1 MSDDGKDIQ
10 YLDKKRLGNHLQ
22 HLRKK
27 AGYSNYETF
36 AYDKGIPR
44 AQYGRYETGASDI
57 RFTSLMK
64 IIRAFEMTPEEFFKD
79 Y

>member
-1 MSDDGKDIQ
+1 MKDDEKEK

-22 HLRKK
+22 RLRKK
-27 AGYSNYETF
+27 AGYSNYEAF

-57 RFTSLMK
+57 RFSSLMK
-64 IIRAFEMTPEEFFKD
+64 IIRAFDMSPEEFFED
-79 Y
+79 F